1 MATKKPIR
9 KSRTST
15 ESTWNRH
22 ITVEAIA
29 VVTAVAIVGREVIV
43 DLVADPAADAVDAE
57 AAVAEEAD
65 HGDRDDNQQ

>member
-1 MATKKPIR
+1 M
-9 KSRTST
+9 
-15 ESTWNRH
+15 
-22 ITVEAIA
+22 EAIA